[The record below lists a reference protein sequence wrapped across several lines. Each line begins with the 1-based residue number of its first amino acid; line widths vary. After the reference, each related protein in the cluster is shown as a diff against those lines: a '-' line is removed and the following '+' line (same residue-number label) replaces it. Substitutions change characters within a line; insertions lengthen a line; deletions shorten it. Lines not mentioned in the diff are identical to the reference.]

1 MDFILEYKWFFLIG
15 AEVSFW
21 VLSFAFLL
29 MRYLFDLNRAS
40 FVVLGLII
48 VDNLFIAGLGLLDYT
63 RTGEFSTYQF
73 VAVAII
79 VYGITFGKRDFKR
92 LDAYLKRK
100 VMRWKHRAPLPEASP
115 RKTAREKATQTAR
128 DEARRHSTTS
138 IPESNHLRPRE
149 RGEKPDER

>member
-21 VLSFAFLL
+21 VLSCAFLVL
-29 MRYLFDLNRAS
+29 RYLFDLNRVS

-63 RTGEFSTYQF
+63 RTGEFAAYQF

-79 VYGITFGKRDFKR
+79 VYGLTFGKRDFER
-92 LDAYLKRK
+92 LDAYLKREM
-100 VMRWKHRAPLPEASP
+100 MRWKGR
-115 RKTAREKATQTAR
+115 TKAA
-128 DEARRHSTTS
+128 E
-138 IPESNHLRPRE
+138 E
-149 RGEKPDER
+149 RCGKRS

>member
-21 VLSFAFLL
+21 VLSFAFLVL
-29 MRYLFDLNRAS
+29 RYLFDLNRAS
-40 FVVLGLII
+40 FVVLGLI
-48 VDNLFIAGLGLLDYT
+48 VLDNLFIAGLGLLDYA

-79 VYGITFGKRDFKR
+79 VYGLTFGKRDFKR

-115 RKTAREKATQTAR
+115 RETAREKATR
-128 DEARRHSTTS
+128 SSSVKHPGRH
-138 IPESNHLRPRE
+138 
-149 RGEKPDER
+149 